1 MPVLDVRCAAL
12 GARNTEGTRV
22 GTRQRTGNIRN
33 LHEGK
38 EKWKGLD
45 LYDAFSASSR
55 ERDGAGGEG
64 MTN

>member
-1 MPVLDVRCAAL
+1 MLDVRCAAL
-12 GARNTEGTRV
+12 GARNTEGTGI
-22 GTRQRTGNIRN
+22 GTHQRTGKIRN

-55 ERDGAGGEG
+55 ERDGVGGG